1 MCDHCVVLLLDDLER
16 AGALLPAIREQLSG
30 INASSVAWARLH
42 RLNASITDLQ
52 VLPCLTPRHPL
63 PARSLPILGH
73 RLTFFSP
80 RASFGAPQAPI
91 MRPYSSWRHW
101 NNRPQASGRT
111 LSIWMARQAPGDS
124 CLRTPWNI
132 PPPEKPP
139 LTLSQTF
146 PEKSLSS
153 GPKPSKVTPDLQLR
167 LKVPPRAPG
176 FPQPAGA
183 EA

>member
-42 RLNASITDLQ
+42 RLNVSITNLQ
-52 VLPCLTPRHPL
+52 VLPCPTPRHPL
-63 PARSLPILGH
+63 PAPSLSVLGH

-80 RASFGAPQAPI
+80 RTSSGAPQAPI
-91 MRPYSSWRHW
+91 MRPHSSWRHW
-101 NNRPQASGRT
+101 NDRPQASGRT

-124 CLRTPWNI
+124 RSRTPWNT
-132 PPPEKPP
+132 PPPEKTP
-139 LTLSQTF
+139 LPLSRTL

-153 GPKPSKVTPDLQLR
+153 GPKPSRITPDLRLR
-167 LKVPPRAPG
+167 LKVPPQAPRLS
-176 FPQPAGA
+176 PASRG
-183 EA
+183 